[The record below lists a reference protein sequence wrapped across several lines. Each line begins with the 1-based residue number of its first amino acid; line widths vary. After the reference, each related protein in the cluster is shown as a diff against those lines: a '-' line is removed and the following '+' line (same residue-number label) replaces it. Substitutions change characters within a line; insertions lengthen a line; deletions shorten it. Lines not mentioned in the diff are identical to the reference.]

1 MILFCLGLAKCS
13 YDFCFF
19 DNGDRKN
26 KLRLSL
32 YRFENQKELLAGMQR
47 TKTRIIIMMIT
58 VPMLQYSVAAILLIF
73 GSVVVVFTYCLYR
86 VSAYSQTESSSS
98 SPLYKS
104 VGGSNSSNE
113 QQQIQQQ
120 QSQSKVIEAS
130 GHFANNQIE
139 NDSVSWI
146 QGGLWHLAVYNSSSS
161 STSNN
166 STSGAKAVFS
176 GNFTMVKPDGSQ
188 THEHSVSDFTS
199 NNVIIAGGDMIITGI
214 GNIYENGELKY
225 REVPIT
231 VHLMGKEHVL
241 GLIIDT
247 VKTDRHF
254 ASNHEMFG
262 TLIKGTG
269 LEIIEKTLPQQQNS
283 KGMNMNGMTM

>member
-1 MILFCLGLAKCS
+1 M
-13 YDFCFF
+13 
-19 DNGDRKN
+19 
-26 KLRLSL
+26 
-32 YRFENQKELLAGMQR
+32 
-47 TKTRIIIMMIT
+47 TT
-58 VPMLQYSVAAILLIF
+58 VSMLPCAIATILLISA
-73 GSVVVVFTYCLYR
+73 SVVAFTYYLSPI
-86 VSAYSQTESSSS
+86 SAYSQTEPFNSN
-98 SPLYKS
+98 PLYKIVAS
-104 VGGSNSSNE
+104 SSGSE
-113 QQQIQQQ
+113 QQQIQQ

-161 STSNN
+161 SLSSPN
-166 STSGAKAVFS
+166 STTEAKATFS
-176 GNFTMVKPDGSQ
+176 GNFTMVKPDGSE
-188 THEHSVSDFTS
+188 THEHSVGDFTS

-214 GNIYENGELKY
+214 GNIYENAKLKD

-254 ASNHEMFG
+254 VSNHEMFG

-269 LEIIEKTLPQQQNS
+269 LEKIEKTLPQQKNS

>member
-1 MILFCLGLAKCS
+1 MK
-13 YDFCFF
+13 
-19 DNGDRKN
+19 
-26 KLRLSL
+26 
-32 YRFENQKELLAGMQR
+32 
-47 TKTRIIIMMIT
+47 KTMMNT
-58 VPMLQYSVAAILLIF
+58 TPSLLISIIF
-73 GSVVVVFTYCLYR
+73 SMFASFIIFTGYLYP
-86 VSAYSQTESSSS
+86 VSTYSQARPPSSL
-98 SPLYKS
+98 SPIYKS
-104 VGGSNSSNE
+104 IVSNSSSSNE
-113 QQQIQQQ
+113 QQQQIQQR
-120 QSQSKVIEAS
+120 SQSKVIEAS

-161 STSNN
+161 PSSSSNN
-166 STSGAKAVFS
+166 STEAKAVFS

-188 THEHSVSDFTS
+188 THEHSVNDFRS

-214 GNIYENGELKY
+214 GNIYENAQLKY
-225 REVPIT
+225 RQVPIT

-269 LEIIEKTLPQQQNS
+269 LEKIEKTLPQQKNN
-283 KGMNMNGMTM
+283 KAMNMNGMSM